1 MTPRPSS
8 DAPHTAGRTGAV
20 LQGYA
25 LVAVSFLM
33 WGAIGALVRYST
45 MPESALNV
53 FRMVI
58 GSLIVGAVFA
68 RRETLA
74 EVRRADVWP
83 LILIMGAFSSCTILL
98 FFVAIRLT
106 DVAIG
111 MFLLFTAP
119 VYVALLAPRFM
130 RQHPDR
136 IVYPALIVALAGMAT
151 ILLPGISGADR
162 VSAAGVACGVAS
174 GILYACYALV
184 TKRLLRKAR
193 STTVALGE
201 MVLDAVFLLP
211 LAALQVL
218 GAGYHFTRN
227 DWIAGLALGVLCT
240 AIPYVLYAEGL
251 RRIRVEHASIL
262 GYLEPVSAPF
272 YALILLGEA
281 PSAATVAGGALI
293 VAAGVLVI
301 MFGAPEAAPELGP

>member
-1 MTPRPSS
+1 MTVPDP
-8 DAPHTAGRTGAV
+8 GRSGAV

-25 LVAVSFLM
+25 LVAASFLM
-33 WGAIGALVRYST
+33 WGGIGALVRYST
-45 MPESALNV
+45 MPASALNV

-106 DVAIG
+106 DVAVG

-130 RQHPDR
+130 HQRPDR
-136 IVYPALIVALAGMAT
+136 IVYPALLIALAGMAT
-151 ILLPGISGADR
+151 ILLPGIFGAEK
-162 VSAAGVACGVAS
+162 VSAAGIACGVAS

-184 TKRLLRKAR
+184 TKRLLRRAR

-201 MVLDAVFLLP
+201 MALDAVFLLP
-211 LAALQVL
+211 LAAWQVV

-251 RRIRVEHASIL
+251 QRVRVEHASIL

-272 YALILLGEA
+272 YALLLLGEA
-281 PSAATVAGGALI
+281 PSTATLAGGALI
-293 VAAGVLVI
+293 VVAGVLVVV
-301 MFGAPEAAPELGP
+301 FGRPEVATEPGPGRTGP